1 MADPTDPAEPIAIA
15 PSQSLRVEPQRPDA
29 KPASALQSLLPHL
42 LRLLRRE
49 PAAAITIG
57 YLLVAMAGI
66 FYNERYYAKFGIP
79 VLTLSQIGDFL
90 VAGIQQPTALL
101 LVLSTVPLC
110 WVFDFFNAR
119 SRRKH
124 IAKLGRLR
132 QRADLSAW
140 QRLRLRFL
148 EWRVREQWY
157 TQLGYVAVVVGYGWM
172 FVTLYADY
180 RADRVRR
187 GEAAEVRVWLEGD
200 AGGLQPAQ
208 GQSWTY
214 LGAISNYVFVYDR
227 AGARSV
233 ILPLDNIQRIEP
245 VKSEASPGSGPLVV
259 PIP

>member
-1 MADPTDPAEPIAIA
+1 MADPTDPTDPVAIA
-15 PSQSLRVEPQRPDA
+15 PSHSLRVEPQQPGA
-29 KPASALQSLLPHL
+29 TSASALQSLLPHL

-66 FYNERYYAKFGIP
+66 FYNDRYYAKFGIP

-119 SRRKH
+119 SRRRH
-124 IAKLGRLR
+124 MAARDRLR
-132 QRADLSAW
+132 LRGELSAW
-140 QRLRLRFL
+140 QRLRLRVL
-148 EWRVREQWY
+148 DWRVREQWY

-187 GEAAEVRVWLEGD
+187 GEAAEVRVWLQGD
-200 AGGLQPAQ
+200 AAGLQAAQ
-208 GQSWTY
+208 GQTWTY
-214 LGAISNYVFVYDR
+214 LGAIANYVFVYDR

-233 ILPLDNIQRIEP
+233 ILPVDNIERIEP
-245 VKSEASPGSGPLVV
+245 VKSDVPAHPGPLVV